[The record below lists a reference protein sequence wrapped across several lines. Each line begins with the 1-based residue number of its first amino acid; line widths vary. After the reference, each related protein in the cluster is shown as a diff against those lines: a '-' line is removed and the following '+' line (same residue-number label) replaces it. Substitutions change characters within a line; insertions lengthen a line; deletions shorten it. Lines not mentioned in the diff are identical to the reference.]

1 MERRESVQRQVFS
14 QRIVARAALQ
24 GCVEGFFGDAERSE
38 TIAYMRVS
46 RECIQRRR
54 GIGRISGPC
63 GEENCRP
70 SGTYNRHNSP
80 GRPWAGC
87 SPTHS
92 SGCPR
97 FEEKKGIATLFR
109 CRNSAKH
116 PSLGPR
122 PSMHAFPHLLARAQH
137 SATHHRGHVAP
148 WWGTLPR
155 WRPILRRQSPNTL
168 QSFLGSG
175 ASVPRLKRVYLGDRS
190 PSARPDLAR
199 DTGLCAAL
207 REIPFG
213 LVYRPAARLKCKITF
228 ELILE

>member
-63 GEENCRP
+63 EEENCRP

-97 FEEKKGIATLFR
+97 FEEKKASRRSVDVIILRNTLPWGLVPQCTSSCACPTFR
-109 CRNSAKH
+109 H
-116 PSLGPR
+116 PSSRPR
-122 PSMHAFPHLLARAQH
+122 CAMVGDVTTVAADTKAAVTKY
-137 SATHHRGHVAP
+137 SAV
-148 WWGTLPR
+148 
-155 WRPILRRQSPNTL
+155 
-168 QSFLGSG
+168 FLGIG
-175 ASVPRLKRVYLGDRS
+175 RICPS
-190 PSARPDLAR
+190 P
-199 DTGLCAAL
+199 
-207 REIPFG
+207 
-213 LVYRPAARLKCKITF
+213 
-228 ELILE
+228 